1 MTNIYN
7 KTMYFPNGTLIN
19 NWFEEDE
26 LRRKTG
32 ETRSVTTTHTEG
44 PFPKRTFDP

>member
-1 MTNIYN
+1 MNIYN

-19 NWFEEDE
+19 NWFKEDE
-26 LRRKTG
+26 LRRRTG
-32 ETRSVTTTHTEG
+32 ETHSVTSSHTEG